1 MWWQLTFLFVL
12 LLVNV
17 SFLSYNFL
25 RGFIHYRLHEHVITK
40 KIKYSEK
47 STNQF
52 GDNYTNEWE
61 DKNIKNLP
69 TNDFAY
75 VCKT

>member
-17 SFLSYNFL
+17 SFLSLPAYDFL
-25 RGFIHYRLHEHVITK
+25 RGFIHYRLHEHVLNTK
-40 KIKYSEK
+40 KIKYSET

-69 TNDFAY
+69 TDDFA
-75 VCKT
+75 